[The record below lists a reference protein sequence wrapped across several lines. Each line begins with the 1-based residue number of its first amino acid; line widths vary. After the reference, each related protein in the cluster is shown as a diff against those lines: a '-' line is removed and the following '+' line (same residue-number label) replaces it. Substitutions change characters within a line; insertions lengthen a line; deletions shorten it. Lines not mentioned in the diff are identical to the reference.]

1 MLVEISALDIRL
13 RELFAPDADPEPDEI
28 LDLMAQRQ
36 QLLQGLMPTLS
47 VEHKQQLLVET
58 QDLLRLAQHA
68 KLACGDKL
76 AVQKR
81 GQRGVNAYRQVST
94 Q

>member
-1 MLVEISALDIRL
+1 MLIEISQLDIRL
-13 RELFAPDADPEPDEI
+13 RELFASEADPEPDEI
-28 LDLMAQRQ
+28 LDLTAQRQ
-36 QLLQGLMPTLS
+36 QLLQGLMSTLS
-47 VEHKQQLLVET
+47 VEHKQQLLAET
-58 QDLLRLAQHA
+58 QDLLRLAQRA

>member
-1 MLVEISALDIRL
+1 MLTEISTLDIRL

-28 LDLMAQRQ
+28 LQLMAQRQ
-36 QLLQGLMPTLS
+36 QLLQRQMPTLS
-47 VEHKQQLLVET
+47 VEHKQQLLRET
-58 QDLLRLAQHA
+58 QSLLRLAQRA
-68 KLACGDKL
+68 KLECGDKL
-76 AVQKR
+76 AVRKR